1 MLICVGFV
9 KRKPRVPGSKSSLN
23 AQHLPCWG
31 WGMTDTA
38 HLLPVSGCC
47 HKLGGSVWECP
58 TETQAFWKG
67 IWNLH

>member
-1 MLICVGFV
+1 MT
-9 KRKPRVPGSKSSLN
+9 
-23 AQHLPCWG
+23 
-31 WGMTDTA
+31 GMA

-58 TETQAFWKG
+58 TETWAFWKG